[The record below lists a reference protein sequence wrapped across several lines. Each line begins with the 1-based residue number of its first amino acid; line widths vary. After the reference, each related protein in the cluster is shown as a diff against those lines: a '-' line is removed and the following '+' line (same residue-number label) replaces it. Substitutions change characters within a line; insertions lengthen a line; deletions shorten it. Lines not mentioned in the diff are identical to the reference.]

1 MADSYENLTVE
12 ELQDRLR
19 ARDLKVSGSKD
30 ELIARLELSDLAAD
44 DPDEVTEAAAEE
56 AGVSAEDVVESA
68 PEAPADEAP
77 ADEASDEA
85 PADEAPADET
95 PDETPDADAA
105 STEEETEAEGSDE
118 AEEAPAERDPA
129 LGASTADTAPR
140 QPSGAAVNP
149 QVRQF
154 ERADTEEK
162 AKERDEKPVPAKF
175 TGVAQSQ
182 PDRQSPEVAG
192 YAIMPDGRKV
202 PLEQPETDSEPEE

>member
-1 MADSYENLTVE
+1 MAESYEDLTVE

-77 ADEASDEA
+77 ADEA
-85 PADEAPADET
+85 
-95 PDETPDADAA
+95 PDAGTAP
-105 STEEETEAEGSDE
+105 TEEASEAEGSDE

-162 AKERDEKPVPAKF
+162 AEQRDEEPVPAAF
-175 TGVAQSQ
+175 SAVTQSQ
-182 PDRQSPEVAG
+182 PGKQSPEVAG

-202 PLEQPETDSEPEE
+202 PLVQPETDSEPEE